1 MLSQKGFTIAGFVY
15 AAMNGK
21 RLFPLI
27 STYTNILLKGFKTM
41 THTTTKNEQFNSI
54 EITFSGKPS
63 DRVREAL
70 KGLRFRWHNVKKC
83 WYGYTDEETA
93 EKAIAEAEATEKAE
107 AEPLTIPKA
116 EFVDGGGLYDGWK
129 GGNNS
134 KWSTDDELKKLILAD
149 YKKVGIKATVR
160 KERAGY
166 LTALT
171 VTVQIKKDEIIS
183 FEEWS
188 QKENNRFLMWGLSS
202 WVDYIDKDGNRKTI
216 QLYEV
221 ETMPNRE
228 EIENAIRELRYN
240 NIVKNIETSSYY
252 RTAPDILTDEAA
264 ARFNLAVTILTSYN
278 KDCSNSMIDYFD
290 RDIYDSYYI
299 KVNE

>member
-1 MLSQKGFTIAGFVY
+1 
-15 AAMNGK
+15 
-21 RLFPLI
+21 
-27 STYTNILLKGFKTM
+27 M
-41 THTTTKNEQFNSI
+41 THTITKNTAYNSI
-54 EITFSGKPS
+54 EIFFNGKPS
-63 DRVREAL
+63 EAVRNAL
-70 KGLRFRWHNVKKC
+70 KDLRFRWHNVKKC

-93 EKAIAEAEATEKAE
+93 ENAITEAEKTES
-107 AEPLTIPKA
+107 EPLIVPGA
-116 EFVDGGGLYDGWK
+116 SFVDGGGLYDGWK

-134 KWSTDDELKKLILAD
+134 KWSTDDELKKLLLSD
-149 YKKVGIKATVR
+149 YKKAGIKASIR
-160 KERAGY
+160 KNRAGY

-171 VTVQIKKDEIIS
+171 VTVQVKKDEIIS

-188 QKENNRFLMWGLSS
+188 KKEDNRFLRWGLSS

-240 NIVKNIETSSYY
+240 NMVKNIETSSYY

-299 KVNE
+299 KVVE